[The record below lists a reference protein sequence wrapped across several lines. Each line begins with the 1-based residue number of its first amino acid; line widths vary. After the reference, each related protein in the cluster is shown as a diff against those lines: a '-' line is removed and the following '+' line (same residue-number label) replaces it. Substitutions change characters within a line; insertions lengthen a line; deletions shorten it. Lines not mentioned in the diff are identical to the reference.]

1 MSYQEGRVI
10 AYLFSILVGTGY
22 YSYYL
27 VQQIQ
32 QATADGN
39 SITSYWGRTMLVSIV
54 LSVVLTVVLTI
65 LVSIIQAVA
74 TRDED
79 PMLSDERD
87 QLIELKADRV
97 SFSVFGIGF
106 LIAMI
111 VLAFGG
117 SPFIMF
123 NIFIYSLFGSAII
136 SCITQL
142 FFYRRG
148 F

>member
-1 MSYQEGRVI
+1 MSYQESRVV
-10 AYLFSILVGTGY
+10 AYLFSILVGAGY

-27 VQQIQ
+27 IQ
-32 QATADGN
+32 QVQLATADGN
-39 SITSYWGRTMLVSIV
+39 NISSYWGRTMLISIA
-54 LSVVLTVVLTI
+54 LTVVLTVVLTI

-87 QLIELKADRV
+87 QFIELKADRL
-97 SFSVFGIGF
+97 SFILFGIGF
-106 LIAMI
+106 MIAMT

-123 NIFIYSLFGSAII
+123 NIFIYSLFGSAIA
-136 SCITQL
+136 SCLTQL